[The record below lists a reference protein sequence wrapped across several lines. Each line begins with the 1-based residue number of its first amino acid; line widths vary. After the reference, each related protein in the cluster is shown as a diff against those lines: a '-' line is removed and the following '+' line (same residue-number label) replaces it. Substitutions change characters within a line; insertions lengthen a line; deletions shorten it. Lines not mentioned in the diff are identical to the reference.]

1 MKNNGKH
8 LGLNEVLIDINTDF
22 KKKPAYRVRN
32 PEAFYYLFSPETPKH
47 SKTIYIFIPETF
59 QTPKF

>member
-1 MKNNGKH
+1 M
-8 LGLNEVLIDINTDF
+8 NEVLIDINMDF

-59 QTPKF
+59 KTPKF